1 MRLFRLIC
9 MGYLVMAL
17 SGCGSDDDAEKK
29 PTTET
34 CADGDKKC
42 VDGKL
47 AVCKDGAFGDPVA
60 CKADEMCH
68 VMDGKIDHCMAKSA
82 AGGDAMSHA
91 ADGGGMQHHGDATSH
106 GGDGGSHAGDAMS
119 HHGDAMSHGADGGGM
134 ADGK

>member
-1 MRLFRLIC
+1 MAIFRLISI
-9 MGYLVMAL
+9 GFLVIAL
-17 SGCGSDDDAEKK
+17 AGCGSDDGDAKK
-29 PTTET
+29 AATES

-68 VMDGKIDHCMAKSA
+68 VMDGKIDHCMLKS
-82 AGGDAMSHA
+82 AGGDAMSHHG
-91 ADGGGMQHHGDATSH
+91 DGGGMKHH
-106 GGDGGSHAGDAMS
+106 GDAMS
-119 HHGDAMSHGADGGGM
+119 HHGDAMSHGAM